1 VAPNLNER
9 ISALV
14 WEESAEQAQ
23 QMLEYSLNLPNG
35 TTDKSLRG
43 LRSIA
48 FNVLGQIAY
57 GQPSSWTVEDVKP
70 EIPGKLSYFEAVQ
83 SLVNNVAPAA
93 VIPTWIFMLP
103 FWPQSVQTLG
113 LAVKELPSHTE
124 LMLEKERKILSTSN
138 EPRDNLMSMLVRLS
152 DQEKNRE
159 KGEAMGRNAQYLSE
173 EEISG
178 NLYLFTVAGM
188 DTTANSLAYAFTV
201 LAIYPE
207 WQQWI
212 FEELDSVLKEGNM
225 MDYDY
230 TVVFPKLTRC
240 LALMHEILRLYT
252 PVQHLSRQV
261 YTDQTITSGAKTY
274 LIPAN
279 TEVYINNG
287 ALHTNP
293 KHWGPDSLE
302 FKPSRWIA
310 EGSTIGNGN
319 LITPAKGTF
328 LPWSGGPRVCP
339 GQKMSQVEFVSV
351 IATIFHS
358 CSIAPALAEGESQQQ
373 GKERLLKVIAKSQ
386 PALTLQMTSPEQV
399 KLKWSKR

>member
-14 WEESAEQAQ
+14 WEESADQAQ
-23 QMLEYSLNLPNG
+23 QMLEYSLDLPNG

-57 GQPSSWTVEDVKP
+57 GQPSSWTVEDAKP

-83 SLVNNVAPAA
+83 SLVNNVALAA
-93 VIPTWIFMLP
+93 VVPTWIFQLP

-113 LAVKELPSHTE
+113 LAVKELPAHTE

-159 KGEAMGRNAQYLSE
+159 KGEAIGRNAQYLSE

-212 FEELDSVLKEGNM
+212 FEELDAVLKEGNM
-225 MDYDY
+225 VDYDY

-240 LALMHEILRLYT
+240 LAVMVRM
-252 PVQHLSRQV
+252 RN
-261 YTDQTITSGAKTY
+261 DTS
-274 LIPAN
+274 
-279 TEVYINNG
+279 E
-287 ALHTNP
+287 
-293 KHWGPDSLE
+293 
-302 FKPSRWIA
+302 
-310 EGSTIGNGN
+310 
-319 LITPAKGTF
+319 
-328 LPWSGGPRVCP
+328 
-339 GQKMSQVEFVSV
+339 MS
-351 IATIFHS
+351 
-358 CSIAPALAEGESQQQ
+358 
-373 GKERLLKVIAKSQ
+373 LLKAYSMKSYGY
-386 PALTLQMTSPEQV
+386 TLQSSISAGRSTRT
-399 KLKWSKR
+399 K